1 MTVASSIQSTVTHGS
16 PLVAAAI
23 AFAAGLVSFF
33 SPCVLPLVPGYLAF
47 LGGAA
52 GAQAV
57 APSKPRR
64 LTRTLAGAI
73 SFVLGFSLVYVSL
86 GTAFGGL
93 GQALKT
99 HQRVLSIVFGVVT
112 ICLGLFFAGVSL
124 PGSRLLNREA
134 KIHWLPR
141 ATVGGAAI
149 LGVLFSIGWSPCTG
163 PTLAAIL
170 GLSATTPGATAW
182 RGSLLVLVYCLGLGL
197 PFLLAAVATDSWGAI
212 SRLVRRH
219 SALLLRIGGLLLI
232 AIGVLEVT
240 GTWATFIQWIQDRFS
255 SFSSPL

>member
-1 MTVASSIQSTVTHGS
+1 VLTLASIQQTVQHGS
-16 PLVAAAI
+16 ALFAVPI

-33 SPCVLPLVPGYLAF
+33 SPCVLPLVPGYIAF

-57 APSKPRR
+57 APAKPRHVSR
-64 LTRTLAGAI
+64 AVAGAVAFI
-73 SFVLGFSLVYVSL
+73 LGFSAVYVSL

-93 GQALKT
+93 GQTLRT
-99 HQRVLSIVFGVVT
+99 HDRILSITFGAIT
-112 ICLGLFFAGVSL
+112 IGLGLFFAGWI
-124 PGSRLLNREA
+124 PGASFLNREVRV
-134 KIHWLPR
+134 HWLPR

-170 GLSATTPGATAW
+170 GLAETTPGATAW
-182 RGSLLVLVYCLGLGL
+182 RGSLLVGVYCLGLGL
-197 PFLLAAVATDSWGAI
+197 PFLAAAIATDSWATL
-212 SRLVRRH
+212 SRFVRRH
-219 SALLLRIGGLLLI
+219 SAWLLRIGGVLLI

-240 GTWATFIQWIQDRFS
+240 GTWATFVQWLQDHFS
-255 SFSSPL
+255 SFTSPL